1 MGRTLLSAYG
11 ISTGYRPFRAQEC
24 ARHTISN
31 LLDTHWGSH
40 SFAFFANHWGGTLV
54 LAKPALLAR
63 MDTVKGKGRAQEC
76 ARQMRSAPPW
86 SRLLPEPRI
95 VFRASRQSPTDG
107 ILADVFDL
115 VCEALIG
122 TKHVIERFILPERTF
137 SS

>member
-11 ISTGYRPFRAQEC
+11 VSTGYRPFRAQEC

-40 SFAFFANHWGGTLV
+40 SFAFFANQWGGTLV

-76 ARQMRSAPPW
+76 ARHTGALCGLRPP
-86 SRLLPEPRI
+86 
-95 VFRASRQSPTDG
+95 FSPG
-107 ILADVFDL
+107 PVAK
-115 VCEALIG
+115 C
-122 TKHVIERFILPERTF
+122 
-137 SS
+137 